1 MASVNDIGPEKANQL
16 LASELKKIDKITP
29 PSWASFVKTGHHKE
43 RPPENPDWWFIRAAS
58 ILKNIYN
65 HGPVGVSKMRSRY
78 GGKKDRGR
86 KPERFTKASGNIIR
100 KIVQQLESAELVKN
114 RILYANKIIDNPT
127 KIYINPDCGLRT
139 RSRETSFNKIKSLID
154 GAKLARES
162 INK

>member
-100 KIVQQLESAELVKN
+100 KIVQQLESAELVKHSITQHKG
-114 RILYANKIIDNPT
+114 RIIASKGQSLLDKISLT
-127 KIYINPDCGLRT
+127 KSKPVKT
-139 RSRETSFNKIKSLID
+139 D
-154 GAKLARES
+154 GK
-162 INK
+162 K

>member
-16 LASELKKIDKITP
+16 LASELKKMDKITP
-29 PSWASFVKTGHHKE
+29 PSWASFVKTGNHKE

-86 KPERFTKASGNIIR
+86 KPERFAKASGNIIR
-100 KIVQQLESAELVKN
+100 KKC
-114 RILYANKIIDNPT
+114 T
-127 KIYINPDCGLRT
+127 KDLKRY
-139 RSRETSFNKIKSLID
+139 FKD
-154 GAKLARES
+154 GG
-162 INK
+162 

>member
-43 RPPENPDWWFIRAAS
+43 RPPENPDWWFVRAAS

-100 KIVQQLESAELVKN
+100 KIVQQLESAELVKHSITQHKG
-114 RILYANKIIDNPT
+114 RIIASKGQSLLDKISLT
-127 KIYINPDCGLRT
+127 KSKPVKTEG
-139 RSRETSFNKIKSLID
+139 KK
-154 GAKLARES
+154 
-162 INK
+162 

>member
-43 RPPENPDWWFIRAAS
+43 RPPENPDWWFVRAAS

-86 KPERFTKASGNIIR
+86 KPERFAKASGNIIR
-100 KIVQQLESAELVKN
+100 KIVQQLESAELVKHSSTQHKG
-114 RILYANKIIDNPT
+114 RIISSRGQSLLDKISLT
-127 KIYINPDCGLRT
+127 KSKPVKKEG
-139 RSRETSFNKIKSLID
+139 KK
-154 GAKLARES
+154 
-162 INK
+162 

>member
-100 KIVQQLESAELVKN
+100 KIVQQLESAELVKHSITQHKG
-114 RILYANKIIDNPT
+114 RIIASKGQSLLDKISLT
-127 KIYINPDCGLRT
+127 KSKPVKTEG
-139 RSRETSFNKIKSLID
+139 KK
-154 GAKLARES
+154 
-162 INK
+162 

>member
-43 RPPENPDWWFIRAAS
+43 RPPENPDWWFVRAAS

-86 KPERFTKASGNIIR
+86 KPERFAKASGNIIR
-100 KIVQQLESAELVKN
+100 KIVQQLESAELVKHSITQHKG
-114 RILYANKIIDNPT
+114 RIIAPQGQSLLDKVSLT
-127 KIYINPDCGLRT
+127 KSKPVKKEG
-139 RSRETSFNKIKSLID
+139 KK
-154 GAKLARES
+154 
-162 INK
+162 

>member
-43 RPPENPDWWFIRAAS
+43 RPPENPDWWFVRAAS

-100 KIVQQLESAELVKN
+100 KIVQQLESAELVKHSITQHKG
-114 RILYANKIIDNPT
+114 RIIASKGQSLLDKISLTKSNPVKT
-127 KIYINPDCGLRT
+127 EGK
-139 RSRETSFNKIKSLID
+139 K
-154 GAKLARES
+154 
-162 INK
+162 

>member
-100 KIVQQLESAELVKN
+100 KIVQQLESAELVKHSITQHKG
-114 RILYANKIIDNPT
+114 RIIASKGQSLLDKISLTKSNPVKT
-127 KIYINPDCGLRT
+127 EGK
-139 RSRETSFNKIKSLID
+139 K
-154 GAKLARES
+154 
-162 INK
+162 

>member
-1 MASVNDIGPEKANQL
+1 MASVNDIGPEKENQL

-43 RPPENPDWWFIRAAS
+43 RPPENPDWWFVRAAS

-86 KPERFTKASGNIIR
+86 KPERFAKASGNIIR
-100 KIVQQLESAELVKN
+100 KIVQQLESAELVKHSITQHKG
-114 RILYANKIIDNPT
+114 RIIASKGQSLLDKISLT
-127 KIYINPDCGLRT
+127 KSKPVKTEG
-139 RSRETSFNKIKSLID
+139 KK
-154 GAKLARES
+154 
-162 INK
+162 